1 MATTIKQELGQ
12 KLQQKLSP
20 LQIQT
25 IKLIEMPVQALEQHV
40 REVFND
46 NPVLDDTP
54 AQGGESDEP
63 RDMSI
68 SEMEDREN
76 SGGSLEENYSSYG
89 DDDPTPYYNRSI
101 NNWGKDER
109 PEYNTFSVKQSFT
122 QSLMEQLGYRN
133 LTEHERAVAT
143 FIIGSLDDDGYLRR
157 DVESLVDDIA
167 FRAGL
172 ETSAEEVERL
182 LKIIQQFEPSGVG
195 ARDLREC
202 LLIQLEDKKQTPSVR
217 NAVRV
222 IRDGFDE
229 FKGHHFQRLMNRF
242 HLTDEEMKDIVR
254 EIRKLNPSPGG
265 QIDDSYNDQAQQIV
279 PDFRLDYENGELILS
294 MPRFSIP
301 ELRINRKY
309 AEILET
315 GKYTTDRS
323 QKEAAVFV
331 KQKLD
336 SAKWFVEALK
346 QRQNTLESTMRAIIE
361 YQHDYFVDGDE
372 SSLRPMV
379 LKDIAE
385 KTGFDISTISRV
397 VNSKWIETHFGIF
410 PLKYFFSE
418 GLENSDGEEISTRE
432 IKKVLRELVDGEDK
446 HNPFTDDDLVEAL
459 TSKGYKVA
467 RRTIAK
473 YRAQLDIP
481 PARLRREL

>member
-1 MATTIKQELGQ
+1 MPTVKQGLEQ

-40 REVFND
+40 REVMND
-46 NPVLDDTP
+46 NPVIDDTP
-54 AQGGESDEP
+54 ASGGESDEP

-68 SEMEDREN
+68 SEVEDREN
-76 SGGSLEENYSSYG
+76 SGGSLEDNYRSFS
-89 DDDPTPYYNRSI
+89 DDDPTPYYNRSV

-122 QSLMEQLGYRN
+122 QSLQEQLGYRN
-133 LTEHERAVAT
+133 LTDHQRAVAN

-157 DVESLVDDIA
+157 DIESLVDDLA
-167 FRAGL
+167 FRAGI
-172 ETSAEEVERL
+172 ETNAEEVESM
-182 LKIIQQFEPSGVG
+182 LKVIQQFEPSGVG

-202 LLIQLEDKKQTPSVR
+202 LLIQLEDKKQTPSVA
-217 NAVRV
+217 NAVRI
-222 IRDGFDE
+222 IRDGFNE
-229 FKGHHFQRLMNRF
+229 FKGRQFPKLMNRF
-242 HLTDEEMKDIVR
+242 HLDADQLKAVLD

-265 QIDDSYNDQAQQIV
+265 QIDDSYSDQAQQIV

-301 ELRINRKY
+301 ELRINRRY
-309 AEILET
+309 AEIMEN
-315 GKYTTDRS
+315 GKYSNDRS
-323 QKEAAVFV
+323 QKDAATFV
-331 KQKLD
+331 GQKIAA
-336 SAKWFVEALK
+336 AKWFIEALR

-385 KTGFDISTISRV
+385 RTGFDISTISRV
-397 VNSKWIETHFGIF
+397 VNSKWIETHFGVF

-418 GLENSDGEEISTRE
+418 GLENSDGE
-432 IKKVLRELVDGEDK
+432 DK
-446 HNPFTDDDLVEAL
+446 HNPLTDDDLVDAL
-459 TSKGYKVA
+459 TAKGYKVA

-481 PARLRREL
+481 KARLRREL